1 MFTAFASHRSIASLP
16 LADKPCQLLPSSHP
30 GDGELFPVR
39 GRPAQWANTALA
51 RQLGAEETRWSGP
64 GRSVSSPHSFCVNT
78 KRDWA
83 DSSLVWST
91 KTVGCLARSHS
102 ARLSSVICKSVRA
115 ADPSAVCFQQ
125 WSSRCTPHAKVGTC
139 KTAAWS
145 CSPFSPAAFP
155 PSSSSVCWQNP
166 QSQLWEC
173 KWCSSSL
180 SIGVC
185 CPCPHL
191 KTFPW
196 HLLKVLGNVQGMSCK
211 ASTPAPC
218 ELWSGHLQLRAPQD
232 TNSMCK
238 KILIPSSGFQM
249 LPNAGSEDTRA
260 LLVCQLSS
268 SQLST
273 AFQPAFS

>member
-1 MFTAFASHRSIASLP
+1 MHFFPNPLCCPFLSLRGAEKRSLVSISTARRLQEGSHRQSDAFNFNLQQGKKKITNKPTMFTAFASHRSIASLP

-125 WSSRCTPHAKVGTC
+125 WSSRYTPHAKVGTC

-155 PSSSSVCWQNP
+155 PSSSSLCWQNP
-166 QSQLWEC
+166 
-173 KWCSSSL
+173 
-180 SIGVC
+180 
-185 CPCPHL
+185 PHSFGNANDAAL
-191 KTFPW
+191 PFP
-196 HLLKVLGNVQGMSCK
+196 LGFAAFVL
-211 ASTPAPC
+211 TWRPFP
-218 ELWSGHLQLRAPQD
+218 D
-232 TNSMCK
+232 TS
-238 KILIPSSGFQM
+238 
-249 LPNAGSEDTRA
+249 
-260 LLVCQLSS
+260 
-268 SQLST
+268 
-273 AFQPAFS
+273 